1 MFWAGPNLGVGGA
14 LTPFHTMDWGA
25 LEALSDRGTEGLKD
39 RGTQG

>member
-1 MFWAGPNLGVGGA
+1 MFWGDLIWGGGA
-14 LTPFHTMDWGA
+14 LTPVHNMDWGA